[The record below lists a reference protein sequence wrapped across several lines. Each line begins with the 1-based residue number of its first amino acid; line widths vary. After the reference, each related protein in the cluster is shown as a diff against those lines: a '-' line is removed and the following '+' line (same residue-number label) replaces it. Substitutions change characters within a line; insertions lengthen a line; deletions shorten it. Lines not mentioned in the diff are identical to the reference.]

1 MKVYVFN
8 KNGEVQKVIN
18 MGTYESGKE
27 FLYRM
32 SKGYY
37 HMPISTSN
45 WCVYHEVYSGPFK
58 KEKDVKYPKWS
69 PNENDPIEV
78 EKFLKRIK
86 YIK

>member
-58 KEKDVKYPKWS
+58 KEKDVKYPKWRRMRMIQLRLK
-69 PNENDPIEV
+69 N
-78 EKFLKRIK
+78 FLKE
-86 YIK
+86 